1 MMAENQQKEQE
12 SALQEFLGKYS
23 MSHKHLARL
32 LGVTVYAID
41 SWSCGRRKISHQVLN
56 HLRTID
62 ERLTQNP
69 ELIHDLTKQDGV
81 VQRTVS

>member
-1 MMAENQQKEQE
+1 MIAQKQQQE
-12 SALQEFLGKYS
+12 LALQEFLGKYS

-32 LGVTVYAID
+32 LGVTVYTID

-56 HLRTID
+56 HLKTID

-69 ELIHDLTKQDGV
+69 DLINDLIKQDGA

>member
-1 MMAENQQKEQE
+1 MMAEKQQQE
-12 SALQEFLGKYS
+12 LALQEFLGKYS

-56 HLRTID
+56 HLKTID

-69 ELIHDLTKQDGV
+69 DLINDLIKQDGA

>member
-1 MMAENQQKEQE
+1 MMAEKQQQE
-12 SALQEFLGKYS
+12 LALQEFLGKYS

-32 LGVTVYAID
+32 LGVTVYTID

-56 HLRTID
+56 HLKTID

-69 ELIHDLTKQDGV
+69 DLINDLTKQDGAFIK
-81 VQRTVS
+81 QL